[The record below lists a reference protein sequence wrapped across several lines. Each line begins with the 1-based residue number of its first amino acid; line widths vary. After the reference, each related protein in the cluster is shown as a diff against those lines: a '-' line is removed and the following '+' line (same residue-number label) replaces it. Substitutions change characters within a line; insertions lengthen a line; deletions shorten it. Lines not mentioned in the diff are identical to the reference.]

1 SFTNSNNDSDNMTKN
16 NDEEPVRYITN
27 IEHIDVPENADE
39 ETRLAI
45 YKENCDDY
53 IVRRHNQITSNEVSS
68 GVIRDYYYPTKNAK
82 NVGGDYYYYDDE
94 NSDLDYNGWTQE
106 SYADNLLP
114 LGGWY
119 YDNYGRYIFN
129 FGNSDPIIF
138 YNFDKYTP
146 EGELIRQGS
155 VPSTVETDD
164 GEQDYYRIEF
174 SPDYETTNGNTYDI
188 TVFISPKESVIEKK
202 SSAFIAQIETV
213 KRTRILLCIFGLV
226 EFLCAFYLIIVCG
239 YKKPAEEGGK
249 CWSKTPFLGKI
260 YTEVYLCAMIFA
272 LLFASI
278 LVGVFCQNG
287 LSNLIGNVC
296 AENIIITVSMSVLFA
311 VGMISL
317 LQVITKIKTRSFFA
331 DCILLKAFKKFKAF
345 VTEKVKKSRL
355 FKLYNA
361 RPAGEKISIR
371 SYIFV
376 VILSV
381 LGIIAFFE
389 WLSYNDEVAV
399 IIGFIG
405 LVTALLGEIKT
416 IKTSNEVD
424 KLSDKINNLANN
436 ENVSE
441 EVSEDSIFYSEL
453 TKLDQISDTI
463 KNSVEQQIKSER
475 MKIELVANVSHD
487 LKTPLTSI
495 ISYIDL
501 LKKSDLS
508 DEAEAYVKILDKK
521 SQKLKSIVSDVFSL
535 AKATSGVEINLE
547 KIDFIMLFNQVLA
560 DNDDKIKE
568 SGKLVKVN
576 IAQSY
581 AMIMG
586 DGNKLYR
593 VFQNL
598 LDNMLNYSMNGTRL
612 FMDIRQEGENI
623 VFAAKNVSA
632 EPMDFTA
639 EEISERFVRGD
650 KSRTDGGSGLGL
662 SIAKSFT
669 EACGGT
675 FNIEIDGDLF
685 KTTVTMPLLKED
697 TDEEKTSEQE

>member
-1 SFTNSNNDSDNMTKN
+1 M
-16 NDEEPVRYITN
+16 
-27 IEHIDVPENADE
+27 
-39 ETRLAI
+39 
-45 YKENCDDY
+45 
-53 IVRRHNQITSNEVSS
+53 
-68 GVIRDYYYPTKNAK
+68 
-82 NVGGDYYYYDDE
+82 
-94 NSDLDYNGWTQE
+94 
-106 SYADNLLP
+106 
-114 LGGWY
+114 
-119 YDNYGRYIFN
+119 
-129 FGNSDPIIF
+129 
-138 YNFDKYTP
+138 
-146 EGELIRQGS
+146 
-155 VPSTVETDD
+155 
-164 GEQDYYRIEF
+164 
-174 SPDYETTNGNTYDI
+174 
-188 TVFISPKESVIEKK
+188 
-202 SSAFIAQIETV
+202 
-213 KRTRILLCIFGLV
+213 
-226 EFLCAFYLIIVCG
+226 
-239 YKKPAEEGGK
+239 
-249 CWSKTPFLGKI
+249 
-260 YTEVYLCAMIFA
+260 
-272 LLFASI
+272 
-278 LVGVFCQNG
+278 
-287 LSNLIGNVC
+287 
-296 AENIIITVSMSVLFA
+296 
-311 VGMISL
+311 
-317 LQVITKIKTRSFFA
+317 
-331 DCILLKAFKKFKAF
+331 
-345 VTEKVKKSRL
+345 
-355 FKLYNA
+355 
-361 RPAGEKISIR
+361 
-371 SYIFV
+371 
-376 VILSV
+376 SV

-389 WLSYNDEVAV
+389 LLSYNDEVAV

-501 LKKSDLS
+501 LKKSDLN

-576 IAQSY
+576 IAQSS

-612 FMDIRQEGENI
+612 FMDICQEGENI

-697 TDEEKTSEQE
+697 TDE